1 MRKVV
6 KRFRSLTEY
15 KSSGVARMLPKPEA
29 VLSSRKI
36 FIMKMGPT
44 YYMRQR
50 DLETINKEK
59 IAYAAYDFD

>member
-6 KRFRSLTEY
+6 KRFRPLTEY
-15 KSSGVARMLPKPEA
+15 KSYGVARMLPKREA

-36 FIMKMGPT
+36 FIMKMRPT

-50 DLETINKEK
+50 DLETIK
-59 IAYAAYDFD
+59 